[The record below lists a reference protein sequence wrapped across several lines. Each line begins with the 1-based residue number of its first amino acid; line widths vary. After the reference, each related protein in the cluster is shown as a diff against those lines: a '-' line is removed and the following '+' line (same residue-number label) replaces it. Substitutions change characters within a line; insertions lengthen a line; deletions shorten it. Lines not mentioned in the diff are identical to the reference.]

1 MNITMAAYSFLAVIF
16 IILVIDESPRYLINK
31 GNNEK
36 ARKLL
41 NKIAESNGKNVKI
54 SKDIELFEQQS
65 KMNKT
70 SNNKINN
77 SNEDIEYKN
86 TPSILKEMW
95 SPKSNLLKTFI
106 FVYIWLSLNL
116 VYYGISL
123 GITNI
128 DSQVNPYIMYLIS
141 SLAEIIGY
149 ASCHFNDKFGRKK
162 MLMIFLVLSS
172 VVCMIVAFM
181 PPANTIIL
189 ITTKMILVF
198 VGKACA
204 SAAFNSSYIYNSLL
218 YSTSVRSTIVLFAS
232 NCGNVGS
239 LISPQINSLQQFVWK
254 PLPYL
259 IFSGSSL
266 LASFFISLLP
276 DPEKIKFL

>member
-1 MNITMAAYSFLAVIF
+1 MAAYSFLAVIF